1 MRATFTVVGALALV
15 LIAPRAETQTGSRVK
30 FGAAFGSGWETRG
43 EGGPSGTHFALSATL
58 RPSTSLFSYR
68 LETMLD
74 DAERASDDAAS
85 SGRLHRHATFA
96 LTLSAVR
103 RFSKRSAGPY
113 VMAGVGLYHQWNELL
128 ERGAGSTQERTGLWS
143 NVRPGASVGAGVNFL
158 IRGQEVFLES
168 RYHTTG
174 FESRVPIS
182 LGIRI

>member
-1 MRATFTVVGALALV
+1 MRATFTIVGALALV
-15 LIAPRAETQTGSRVK
+15 VIAPRAETQTGSRVK

-43 EGGPSGTHFALSATL
+43 DGGPSGTHVALSATL

-74 DAERASDDAAS
+74 DAERAQDEAS
-85 SGRLHRHATFA
+85 SSVRLHRHATFA

-103 RFSKRSAGPY
+103 RFSKRTTGPY
-113 VMAGVGLYHQWNELL
+113 VIAGVGLYHQWNELI
-128 ERGAGSTQERTGLWS
+128 EEQQRTGLWS
-143 NVRPGASVGAGVNFL
+143 NVRPGVSAGAGVTFL
-158 IRGQEVFLES
+158 IRGQEVFVES